1 MNDVGTLHRVPLLKT
16 EDSIKLG
23 DRTVPF
29 ARNFGYKYSRE
40 PYKIGTIIE
49 FNLVV

>member
-1 MNDVGTLHRVPLLKT
+1 MDDVGTLHRVPLLKA

-23 DRTVPF
+23 DRTVPLRGIS
-29 ARNFGYKYSRE
+29 AITQQGAVQD
-40 PYKIGTIIE
+40 GTIIE